1 MQCDALFFAALCKE
15 MHKTIFRIKVK
26 EKTILWH
33 QTSSL
38 YADVNEALSTVFSI
52 KRWKFFLLEN
62 FLLFLIE

>member
-1 MQCDALFFAALCKE
+1 MLCNVMHLCKE

-33 QTSSL
+33 QTTSL
-38 YADVNEALSTVFSI
+38 YADVNEALSTVFPL
-52 KRWKFFLLEN
+52 KDGNFLQLKN